1 MKKIISVAFILL
13 LSLPLFSQN
22 GVTFPEYI
30 EDLQNKSPKKSIEWF
45 KKNSY
50 SDEYG
55 VNRYVFDFYR
65 GVSRYLSFVKF
76 KSARTDVNRAASDF
90 RQALE
95 LPNDPVYSYN
105 DRAFLYIGGIL
116 TILPGDKELPAR
128 IFKYYADN
136 CKTSNPNYPTAIYWS
151 MYLSYIT
158 PMVYESYYETLKIL
172 ERNPENTIY
181 DYFSGENRTISEM
194 MKNLKSPQNMT
205 QRVYEWTTSNMDV
218 YTLIKNSIPI
228 LPEEEGL
235 PTFTGEKF
243 ATFERYSPAKEIEDI
258 EKEIE
263 EKKEVEEELVA
274 AYIEPEEKEELD
286 QLQDIAKKEKTPE
299 NASNRIIPAVE
310 KEVVDEIVIEDP
322 EVVEYKTNILRGTNT
337 AGKKVEV
344 PTETISTN
352 TIETNSIET
361 NTIET
366 NEVLYP
372 LTILIDKNPNN
383 GPIGIDIEDY
393 SFNTEISTN
402 FIIEVSEGMYDAY
415 ISFGD
420 KLYTNHVKVEKD
432 KYNLFS
438 IIIQDQTIPSNETN
452 NVDNITED
460 LKEDIKEELLNNEQN
475 ENTEEKK
482 EDVSLTVGK
491 ESTPVNK
498 YDGNAENTREI
509 IRKVLSRPAKV
520 ATEWF
525 ITNPYNEY
533 MGISVEEY
541 TYYRGVAYYSRFLNE
556 GRRSAEFASQAKSD
570 LTFAY
575 NKKDNSNLLMRTRL
589 YLGAV
594 NLFAYND
601 LYEAD
606 KMFAEVG
613 SSLSDDYRYYP
624 TVLYWRT
631 KIGIVDDTQRNNFIK
646 VLSSKPANTQI
657 LDYSST
663 VFKDL
668 SAMPSYQEKIKGIRA
683 VDKVKPI
690 YEPPKNVSKAGST
703 KTEEVLN

>member
-1 MKKIISVAFILL
+1 MKKIIYIALALL
-13 LSLPLFSQN
+13 ISLPLFSQN
-22 GVTFPEYI
+22 NITFPEYI
-30 EDLQNKSPKKSIEWF
+30 EDLQSKSPKRSIEWF
-45 KKNSY
+45 KKNGYSY
-50 SDEYG
+50 EYG

-76 KSARTDVNRAASDF
+76 NAARTEVNRAASDF

-136 CKTSNPNYPTAIYWS
+136 CKTSNPNYATAIYWS

-158 PMVYESYYETLKIL
+158 PMVYSSYYETLNIL
-172 ERNPENTIY
+172 SRNPENTIY
-181 DYFSGENRTISEM
+181 DYFTGDNKSITEM
-194 MKNLKSPQNMT
+194 MKNLKSPENMT
-205 QRVYEWTTSNMDV
+205 QIVYEWTTSNMDV

-235 PTFTGEKF
+235 STFTSEKF
-243 ATFERYSPAKEIEDI
+243 AVFERYAPTKEIEDI

-263 EKKEVEEELVA
+263 EKNEEDLEQNRVA
-274 AYIEPEEKEELD
+274 PEEKKELD
-286 QLQDIAKKEKTPE
+286 ELQDIAKKEKTPE
-299 NASNRIIPAVE
+299 NASNRRIPAIE
-310 KEVVDEIVIEDP
+310 EEILDEIVIEDP
-322 EVVEYKTNILRGTNT
+322 EIIPSEDVEKI
-337 AGKKVEV
+337 
-344 PTETISTN
+344 
-352 TIETNSIET
+352 
-361 NTIET
+361 
-366 NEVLYP
+366 LYP

-383 GPIGIDIEDY
+383 GNIGVDIEDY
-393 SFNTEISTN
+393 SFNTDISTN
-402 FIIEVSEGMYDAY
+402 FIIEVSEGTYDAY

-420 KLYTNHVKVEKD
+420 KLYTNSVKVEKD

-438 IIIQDQTIPSNETN
+438 III
-452 NVDNITED
+452 ED
-460 LKEDIKEELLNNEQN
+460 HYTN
-475 ENTEEKK
+475 ENTNISEENKENAEDTLTNSNEVSETLEEENVK
-482 EDVSLTVGK
+482 ENTEDVSLTVGK
-491 ESTPVNK
+491 ENTPANK
-498 YDGNAENTREI
+498 YDGNAENTRNI
-509 IRKVLSRPAKV
+509 IREVLSRPAKV
-520 ATEWF
+520 ATDWF
-525 ITNPYNEY
+525 NTNPYNEY

-556 GRRSAEFASQAKSD
+556 GRRSSEFAAQAKSD

-613 SSLSDDYRYYP
+613 SSLTEDHRYYP
-624 TVLYWRT
+624 TVLYWRAR
-631 KIGIVDDTQRNNFIK
+631 IGVLDETQRNNFINI
-646 VLSSKPANTQI
+646 LASKPKDTQI

-663 VFKDL
+663 MFKDL
-668 SAMPSYQEKIKGIRA
+668 SVIPSYEDKITGIRA
-683 VDKVKPI
+683 VKSSKPL
-690 YEPPKNVSKAGST
+690 YEPPKNISKAGSS
-703 KTEEVLN
+703 KTQEILN

>member
-1 MKKIISVAFILL
+1 MKKFISIALALL
-13 LSLPLFSQN
+13 FSLPLFSQN
-22 GVTFPEYI
+22 SITFPEYI
-30 EDLQNKSPKKSIEWF
+30 EDLQEKSPRKSIEWF
-45 KKNSY
+45 KKNGYSY
-50 SDEYG
+50 EYG

-76 KSARTDVNRAASDF
+76 KAARTEVNRAASDF

-136 CKTSNPNYPTAIYWS
+136 CKTSNPNYATAIYWS

-158 PMVYESYYETLKIL
+158 PMVYSSYYETLNIL
-172 ERNPENTIY
+172 SRNPENTIY
-181 DYFSGENRTISEM
+181 DYFTGDNKSISEM
-194 MKNLKSPQNMT
+194 MKNLKSPENMT
-205 QRVYEWTTSNMDV
+205 QRVYEWTTSNMDI

-235 PTFTGEKF
+235 SAFTSEKF
-243 ATFERYSPAKEIEDI
+243 AVFERYSPAKEIEDI

-263 EKKEVEEELVA
+263 EKDEEDLPQETIA
-274 AYIEPEEKEELD
+274 PEEKEELD
-286 QLQDIAKKEKTPE
+286 ELQNIAKKEKTPE
-299 NASNRIIPAVE
+299 NASNRRIPAIE
-310 KEVVDEIVIEDP
+310 EEILDEIVIEDP
-322 EVVEYKTNILRGTNT
+322 EVVEYKTNVLRGTNT
-337 AGKKVEV
+337 AGKIEV
-344 PTETISTN
+344 IPSEEAEILLEDDN
-352 TIETNSIET
+352 ITNSYDGKI
-361 NTIET
+361 
-366 NEVLYP
+366 LYP

-383 GPIGIDIEDY
+383 GNIGVDIEDY
-393 SFNTEISTN
+393 SFNTDISTN
-402 FIIEVSEGMYDAY
+402 FVIEVSEGIYDAY

-420 KLYTNHVKVEKD
+420 KLYTNSVKVEKD

-438 IIIQDQTIPSNETN
+438 III
-452 NVDNITED
+452 ED
-460 LKEDIKEELLNNEQN
+460 HYTN
-475 ENTEEKK
+475 ENTNISEENKENAEETLTNSNEVSETLEEENVK
-482 EDVSLTVGK
+482 ENTEDVSLTVGK
-491 ESTPVNK
+491 ENTPANK
-498 YDGNAENTREI
+498 YDGNAENTRNI
-509 IRKVLSRPAKV
+509 IREVLSRPAKV

-525 ITNPYNEY
+525 NTNPYNEY

-556 GRRSAEFASQAKSD
+556 GRRSAEFAAQAKSD

-613 SSLSDDYRYYP
+613 SSLSEDHRYYP
-624 TVLYWRT
+624 TVIYWRAR
-631 KIGIVDDTQRNNFIK
+631 IGVIDETQRNNFINI
-646 VLSSKPANTQI
+646 LASKPKDTQI

-663 VFKDL
+663 MFKDL
-668 SAMPSYQEKIKGIRA
+668 SVMPSYEDKITGIRA
-683 VDKVKPI
+683 VKSSKPL
-690 YEPPKNVSKAGST
+690 YEPPKNISKAGSS
-703 KTEEVLN
+703 KTQEILN

>member
-1 MKKIISVAFILL
+1 MKKIIYTALALL
-13 LSLPLFSQN
+13 FSLPLFAQN
-22 GVTFPEYI
+22 NITFPEYI
-30 EDLQNKSPKKSIEWF
+30 EDLQSKSPKRSIEWF
-45 KKNSY
+45 KKNGYSY
-50 SDEYG
+50 EYG

-76 KSARTDVNRAASDF
+76 KAARTEVNRAASDF

-136 CKTSNPNYPTAIYWS
+136 CKTSNPNYATAIYWS

-158 PMVYESYYETLKIL
+158 PMVYSSYYETLNIL
-172 ERNPENTIY
+172 SRNPENTIY
-181 DYFSGENRTISEM
+181 DYFTGDNKSITEM
-194 MKNLKSPQNMT
+194 MKNLKSPENMT

-235 PTFTGEKF
+235 STFTSEKF
-243 ATFERYSPAKEIEDI
+243 AVFERYAPTKEIEDI

-263 EKKEVEEELVA
+263 EKNEEDLEQNRVA
-274 AYIEPEEKEELD
+274 PEEKKELD
-286 QLQDIAKKEKTPE
+286 ELQDIAKKEKTPE
-299 NASNRIIPAVE
+299 NASNRRIPAIE
-310 KEVVDEIVIEDP
+310 EEILDEIVIEDP
-322 EVVEYKTNILRGTNT
+322 EVIPSEDVEKI
-337 AGKKVEV
+337 
-344 PTETISTN
+344 
-352 TIETNSIET
+352 
-361 NTIET
+361 
-366 NEVLYP
+366 LYP

-383 GPIGIDIEDY
+383 GNIGVDIEDY
-393 SFNTEISTN
+393 SFNTDISTN
-402 FIIEVSEGMYDAY
+402 FIIEVSEGTYDAY

-420 KLYTNHVKVEKD
+420 KLYTNSVKVEKD

-438 IIIQDQTIPSNETN
+438 III
-452 NVDNITED
+452 ED
-460 LKEDIKEELLNNEQN
+460 HYTN
-475 ENTEEKK
+475 ENTNISEENKENAEDTLTNSNEVSETLEEENVK
-482 EDVSLTVGK
+482 ENTEDVSLTVGK
-491 ESTPVNK
+491 ENTPANK
-498 YDGNAENTREI
+498 YDGNAENTRNI
-509 IRKVLSRPAKV
+509 IREILSRPAKV
-520 ATEWF
+520 ATDWF
-525 ITNPYNEY
+525 NTNPYNEY
-533 MGISVEEY
+533 MGIFVEEY
-541 TYYRGVAYYSRFLNE
+541 TYYRGVAYYSKFLNE
-556 GRRSAEFASQAKSD
+556 GRRSSEFAAQAKSD

-613 SSLSDDYRYYP
+613 SSLTEDHRYYP
-624 TVLYWRT
+624 TVLYWRAR
-631 KIGIVDDTQRNNFIK
+631 IGVADETQRNNFINI
-646 VLSSKPANTQI
+646 LASKPKDTQI

-663 VFKDL
+663 MFKDL
-668 SAMPSYQEKIKGIRA
+668 SVMPSYEDKITGIRA
-683 VDKVKPI
+683 VKSSKPL
-690 YEPPKNVSKAGST
+690 YEPPKNISKAGSS
-703 KTEEVLN
+703 KTQEILN

>member
-1 MKKIISVAFILL
+1 MKKIIYIALALL
-13 LSLPLFSQN
+13 ISLPLFSQN
-22 GVTFPEYI
+22 NITFPEYI
-30 EDLQNKSPKKSIEWF
+30 EDLQSKSPKRSIEWF
-45 KKNSY
+45 KKNGYSY
-50 SDEYG
+50 EYG

-76 KSARTDVNRAASDF
+76 NAARTEVNRAASDF

-136 CKTSNPNYPTAIYWS
+136 CKTSNPNYATAIYWS

-158 PMVYESYYETLKIL
+158 PMVYSSYYETLNIL
-172 ERNPENTIY
+172 SRNPENTIY
-181 DYFSGENRTISEM
+181 DYFTGDNKSITEM
-194 MKNLKSPQNMT
+194 MKNLKSPENMT

-235 PTFTGEKF
+235 STFTSEKF
-243 ATFERYSPAKEIEDI
+243 AVFERYAPTKEIEDI

-263 EKKEVEEELVA
+263 EKNEEDLEQNRVA
-274 AYIEPEEKEELD
+274 PEEKKELD
-286 QLQDIAKKEKTPE
+286 ELQDIAKKEKTPE
-299 NASNRIIPAVE
+299 NASNRRIPAIE
-310 KEVVDEIVIEDP
+310 EEILDEIVIEDP
-322 EVVEYKTNILRGTNT
+322 EIIPSEDVEKI
-337 AGKKVEV
+337 
-344 PTETISTN
+344 
-352 TIETNSIET
+352 
-361 NTIET
+361 
-366 NEVLYP
+366 LYP

-383 GPIGIDIEDY
+383 GNIGVDIEDY
-393 SFNTEISTN
+393 SFNTDISTN
-402 FIIEVSEGMYDAY
+402 FIIEVSEGTYDAY

-420 KLYTNHVKVEKD
+420 KLYTNSVKVEKD

-438 IIIQDQTIPSNETN
+438 III
-452 NVDNITED
+452 ED
-460 LKEDIKEELLNNEQN
+460 HYTN
-475 ENTEEKK
+475 ENTNISAENKENAEETLTNSNEVSETLEEENVKENT

-491 ESTPVNK
+491 ENTPANK
-498 YDGNAENTREI
+498 YDGNAENTRNI
-509 IRKVLSRPAKV
+509 IREVLSRPAKV
-520 ATEWF
+520 ATDWF
-525 ITNPYNEY
+525 NTNPYNEY

-556 GRRSAEFASQAKSD
+556 GRRSSEFAAQAKSD

-613 SSLSDDYRYYP
+613 SSLTEDHRYYP
-624 TVLYWRT
+624 TVLYWRAR
-631 KIGIVDDTQRNNFIK
+631 IGVLDETQRNNFINI
-646 VLSSKPANTQI
+646 LASKPKDTQI

-663 VFKDL
+663 MFKDL
-668 SAMPSYQEKIKGIRA
+668 SVMPSYEDKITGIRA
-683 VDKVKPI
+683 VKSSKPL
-690 YEPPKNVSKAGST
+690 YEPPKNISKAGSS
-703 KTEEVLN
+703 KTQEILN

>member
-1 MKKIISVAFILL
+1 MKKIIYIALALL
-13 LSLPLFSQN
+13 ISLPLFSQN
-22 GVTFPEYI
+22 NITFPEYI
-30 EDLQNKSPKKSIEWF
+30 EDLQSKSPKRSIEWF
-45 KKNSY
+45 KKNGYSY
-50 SDEYG
+50 EYG

-76 KSARTDVNRAASDF
+76 KAARTEVNRAASDF

-136 CKTSNPNYPTAIYWS
+136 CKTSNPNYATAIYWS

-158 PMVYESYYETLKIL
+158 PMVYNSYYETLNIL
-172 ERNPENTIY
+172 SRNPENTIY
-181 DYFSGENRTISEM
+181 DYFTGDNKSITEM
-194 MKNLKSPQNMT
+194 MKNLKSPENMT

-235 PTFTGEKF
+235 STFTSEKF
-243 ATFERYSPAKEIEDI
+243 AVFERYAPTKEIEDI

-263 EKKEVEEELVA
+263 EKNEEDLEQNRVA
-274 AYIEPEEKEELD
+274 PEEKKELD
-286 QLQDIAKKEKTPE
+286 ELQDIAKKEKTPE
-299 NASNRIIPAVE
+299 NASNRRIPAIE
-310 KEVVDEIVIEDP
+310 EEILDEIVIEDP
-322 EVVEYKTNILRGTNT
+322 EIIPSEDVEKI
-337 AGKKVEV
+337 
-344 PTETISTN
+344 
-352 TIETNSIET
+352 
-361 NTIET
+361 
-366 NEVLYP
+366 LYP

-383 GPIGIDIEDY
+383 GNIGVDIEDY
-393 SFNTEISTN
+393 SFNTDISTN
-402 FIIEVSEGMYDAY
+402 FIIEVSEGTYDAY

-420 KLYTNHVKVEKD
+420 KLYTNSVKVEKD

-438 IIIQDQTIPSNETN
+438 III
-452 NVDNITED
+452 ED
-460 LKEDIKEELLNNEQN
+460 HYTN
-475 ENTEEKK
+475 ENTNISAENKENAEETLTNSNEVSETLEEENVKENT

-491 ESTPVNK
+491 ENTPANK
-498 YDGNAENTREI
+498 YDGNAENTRNI
-509 IRKVLSRPAKV
+509 IREVLSRPAKV
-520 ATEWF
+520 ATDWF
-525 ITNPYNEY
+525 NTNPYNEY

-556 GRRSAEFASQAKSD
+556 GRRSSEFAAQAKSD

-613 SSLSDDYRYYP
+613 SSLTEDHRYYP
-624 TVLYWRT
+624 TVLYWRAR
-631 KIGIVDDTQRNNFIK
+631 IGVLDETQRNNFINI
-646 VLSSKPANTQI
+646 LASKPKDTQI

-663 VFKDL
+663 MFKDL
-668 SAMPSYQEKIKGIRA
+668 SVIPSYEDKITGIRA
-683 VDKVKPI
+683 VKSSKPL
-690 YEPPKNVSKAGST
+690 YEPPKNISKAGSS
-703 KTEEVLN
+703 KTQEILN

>member
-1 MKKIISVAFILL
+1 MKKIIYIALALL
-13 LSLPLFSQN
+13 ISLPLFSQN
-22 GVTFPEYI
+22 NITFPEYI
-30 EDLQNKSPKKSIEWF
+30 EDLQSKSPKRSIEWF
-45 KKNSY
+45 KKNGYSY
-50 SDEYG
+50 EYG

-76 KSARTDVNRAASDF
+76 KAARTEVNRAASDF

-136 CKTSNPNYPTAIYWS
+136 CKTSNPNYATAIYWS

-158 PMVYESYYETLKIL
+158 PMVYSNYYETLNIL
-172 ERNPENTIY
+172 SRNPENTIY
-181 DYFSGENRTISEM
+181 DYFTGDNKSITEM
-194 MKNLKSPQNMT
+194 MKNLKSPENMT

-235 PTFTGEKF
+235 STFTSEKF
-243 ATFERYSPAKEIEDI
+243 AVFERYAPTKEIEDI

-263 EKKEVEEELVA
+263 EKNEEDLEQNRVA
-274 AYIEPEEKEELD
+274 PEEKKELD
-286 QLQDIAKKEKTPE
+286 ELQDIAKKEKTPE
-299 NASNRIIPAVE
+299 NASNRRIPAIE
-310 KEVVDEIVIEDP
+310 EEILDEIVIEDP
-322 EVVEYKTNILRGTNT
+322 EIIPSEDVEKI
-337 AGKKVEV
+337 
-344 PTETISTN
+344 
-352 TIETNSIET
+352 
-361 NTIET
+361 
-366 NEVLYP
+366 LYP

-383 GPIGIDIEDY
+383 GNIGVDIEDY
-393 SFNTEISTN
+393 SFNTDISTN
-402 FIIEVSEGMYDAY
+402 FIIEVSEGTYDAY

-420 KLYTNHVKVEKD
+420 KLYTNSVKVEKD

-438 IIIQDQTIPSNETN
+438 III
-452 NVDNITED
+452 ED
-460 LKEDIKEELLNNEQN
+460 HYTN
-475 ENTEEKK
+475 ENTNISAENKENAEETLTNSNEVSETLEEENVKENT

-491 ESTPVNK
+491 ENTPANK
-498 YDGNAENTREI
+498 YDGNAENTRNI
-509 IRKVLSRPAKV
+509 IREVLSRPAKV
-520 ATEWF
+520 ATDWF
-525 ITNPYNEY
+525 NTNPYNEY

-556 GRRSAEFASQAKSD
+556 GRRSSEFAAQAKSD

-613 SSLSDDYRYYP
+613 SSLTEDHRYYP
-624 TVLYWRT
+624 TVLYWRAR
-631 KIGIVDDTQRNNFIK
+631 IGVLDETQRNNFINI
-646 VLSSKPANTQI
+646 LASKPKDTQI

-663 VFKDL
+663 MFKDL
-668 SAMPSYQEKIKGIRA
+668 SVIPSYEDKITGIRA
-683 VDKVKPI
+683 VKSSKPL
-690 YEPPKNVSKAGST
+690 YEPPKNISKAGSS
-703 KTEEVLN
+703 KTQEILN

>member
-1 MKKIISVAFILL
+1 MKKIIYIALALL
-13 LSLPLFSQN
+13 ISLPLFSQN
-22 GVTFPEYI
+22 NITFPEYI
-30 EDLQNKSPKKSIEWF
+30 EDLQSKSPKRSIEWF
-45 KKNSY
+45 KKNGYSY
-50 SDEYG
+50 EYG

-76 KSARTDVNRAASDF
+76 NAARTEVNRAASDF

-136 CKTSNPNYPTAIYWS
+136 CKTSNPNYATAIYWS

-158 PMVYESYYETLKIL
+158 PMVYNSYYETLNIL
-172 ERNPENTIY
+172 SRNPENTIY
-181 DYFSGENRTISEM
+181 DYFTGDNKSITEM
-194 MKNLKSPQNMT
+194 MKNLKSPENMT
-205 QRVYEWTTSNMDV
+205 QIVYEWTTSNMDV

-235 PTFTGEKF
+235 STFTSEKF
-243 ATFERYSPAKEIEDI
+243 AVFERYAPTKEIEDI

-263 EKKEVEEELVA
+263 EKNEEDLEQNRVA
-274 AYIEPEEKEELD
+274 PEEKKELD
-286 QLQDIAKKEKTPE
+286 ELQDIAKKEKTPE
-299 NASNRIIPAVE
+299 NASNRRIPAIE
-310 KEVVDEIVIEDP
+310 EEILDEIVIEDP
-322 EVVEYKTNILRGTNT
+322 EIIPSEDVEKI
-337 AGKKVEV
+337 
-344 PTETISTN
+344 
-352 TIETNSIET
+352 
-361 NTIET
+361 
-366 NEVLYP
+366 LYP

-383 GPIGIDIEDY
+383 GNIGVDIEDY
-393 SFNTEISTN
+393 SFNTDISTN
-402 FIIEVSEGMYDAY
+402 FIIEVSEGTYDAY

-420 KLYTNHVKVEKD
+420 KLYTNSVKVEKD

-438 IIIQDQTIPSNETN
+438 III
-452 NVDNITED
+452 ED
-460 LKEDIKEELLNNEQN
+460 HYTN
-475 ENTEEKK
+475 ENTNISEENKENAEDTLTNSNEVSETLEEENVK
-482 EDVSLTVGK
+482 ENTEDVSLTVGK
-491 ESTPVNK
+491 ENTPANK
-498 YDGNAENTREI
+498 YDGNAENTRNI
-509 IRKVLSRPAKV
+509 IREVLSRPAKV
-520 ATEWF
+520 ATDWF
-525 ITNPYNEY
+525 NTNPYNEY

-556 GRRSAEFASQAKSD
+556 GRRSSEFAAQAKSD

-613 SSLSDDYRYYP
+613 SSLTEDHRYYP
-624 TVLYWRT
+624 TVLYWRAR
-631 KIGIVDDTQRNNFIK
+631 IGVLDETQRNNFINI
-646 VLSSKPANTQI
+646 LASKPKDTQI

-663 VFKDL
+663 MFKDL
-668 SAMPSYQEKIKGIRA
+668 SVIPSYEDKITGIRA
-683 VDKVKPI
+683 VKSSKPL
-690 YEPPKNVSKAGST
+690 YEPPKNISKAGSS
-703 KTEEVLN
+703 KTQEILN

>member
-1 MKKIISVAFILL
+1 MKKIIYTALALL
-13 LSLPLFSQN
+13 FSLPLFAQN
-22 GVTFPEYI
+22 NITFPEYI
-30 EDLQNKSPKKSIEWF
+30 EDLQSKSPKRSIEWF
-45 KKNSY
+45 KKNGYSY
-50 SDEYG
+50 EYG

-76 KSARTDVNRAASDF
+76 KAARTEVNRAASDF

-136 CKTSNPNYPTAIYWS
+136 CKTSNPNYATAIYWS

-158 PMVYESYYETLKIL
+158 PMVYSSYYETLNIL
-172 ERNPENTIY
+172 SRNPENTIY
-181 DYFSGENRTISEM
+181 DYFTGDNKSITEM
-194 MKNLKSPQNMT
+194 MKNLKSPENMT

-235 PTFTGEKF
+235 STFTSDKF
-243 ATFERYSPAKEIEDI
+243 AVFERYAPTKEIEDI

-263 EKKEVEEELVA
+263 EKNEEDLEQNRVA
-274 AYIEPEEKEELD
+274 PEEKKELD
-286 QLQDIAKKEKTPE
+286 ELQDIAKKEKTPE
-299 NASNRIIPAVE
+299 NASNRRIPAIE
-310 KEVVDEIVIEDP
+310 EEILDEIVIEDP
-322 EVVEYKTNILRGTNT
+322 EIIPSEDVEKI
-337 AGKKVEV
+337 
-344 PTETISTN
+344 
-352 TIETNSIET
+352 
-361 NTIET
+361 
-366 NEVLYP
+366 LYP

-383 GPIGIDIEDY
+383 GNIGVDIEDY
-393 SFNTEISTN
+393 SFNTDISTN
-402 FIIEVSEGMYDAY
+402 FIIEVSEGTYDAY

-420 KLYTNHVKVEKD
+420 KLYTNSVKVEKD

-438 IIIQDQTIPSNETN
+438 III
-452 NVDNITED
+452 ED
-460 LKEDIKEELLNNEQN
+460 HYTN
-475 ENTEEKK
+475 ENTNISEENKENAEDTLTNSNEVSETLEEENVK
-482 EDVSLTVGK
+482 ENTEDVSLTVGK
-491 ESTPVNK
+491 ENTPANK
-498 YDGNAENTREI
+498 YDGNAENTRNI
-509 IRKVLSRPAKV
+509 IREVLSRPAKV
-520 ATEWF
+520 ATDWF
-525 ITNPYNEY
+525 NTNPYNEY

-556 GRRSAEFASQAKSD
+556 GRRSSEFAAQAKSD

-613 SSLSDDYRYYP
+613 SSLTEDHRYYP
-624 TVLYWRT
+624 TVLYWRAR
-631 KIGIVDDTQRNNFIK
+631 IGVADETQRNNFINI
-646 VLSSKPANTQI
+646 LASKPKDTQI

-663 VFKDL
+663 MFKDL
-668 SAMPSYQEKIKGIRA
+668 SVMPSYEDKITGIRA
-683 VDKVKPI
+683 VKSSKPL
-690 YEPPKNVSKAGST
+690 YEPPKNISKAGSS
-703 KTEEVLN
+703 KTQEILN

>member
-1 MKKIISVAFILL
+1 MKKIIYIALALL
-13 LSLPLFSQN
+13 ISLPLFSQN
-22 GVTFPEYI
+22 NITFPEYI
-30 EDLQNKSPKKSIEWF
+30 EDLQSKSPKRSIEWF
-45 KKNSY
+45 KKNGYSY
-50 SDEYG
+50 EYG

-76 KSARTDVNRAASDF
+76 NAARTEVNRAASDF

-136 CKTSNPNYPTAIYWS
+136 CKTSNPNYATAIYWS

-158 PMVYESYYETLKIL
+158 PMVYSSYYETLNIL
-172 ERNPENTIY
+172 SRNPENTIY
-181 DYFSGENRTISEM
+181 DYFTGDNKSITEM
-194 MKNLKSPQNMT
+194 MKNLKSPENMT

-235 PTFTGEKF
+235 STFTSEKF
-243 ATFERYSPAKEIEDI
+243 AVFERYTPTKEIEDI

-263 EKKEVEEELVA
+263 EKNEEDLEQNRVA
-274 AYIEPEEKEELD
+274 PEEKKELD
-286 QLQDIAKKEKTPE
+286 ELQDIAKKEKTPE
-299 NASNRIIPAVE
+299 NASNRRIPAIE
-310 KEVVDEIVIEDP
+310 EEILDEIVIEDP
-322 EVVEYKTNILRGTNT
+322 EVIPSEDVEKI
-337 AGKKVEV
+337 
-344 PTETISTN
+344 
-352 TIETNSIET
+352 
-361 NTIET
+361 
-366 NEVLYP
+366 LYP

-383 GPIGIDIEDY
+383 GNIGVDIEDY
-393 SFNTEISTN
+393 SFNTDISTN
-402 FIIEVSEGMYDAY
+402 FIIEVSEGTYDAY

-420 KLYTNHVKVEKD
+420 KLYTNSVKVEKD

-438 IIIQDQTIPSNETN
+438 III
-452 NVDNITED
+452 ED
-460 LKEDIKEELLNNEQN
+460 HYTN
-475 ENTEEKK
+475 ENTNISEENKENAEDTLTNSNEVSETLEEENVK
-482 EDVSLTVGK
+482 ENTEDVSLTVGK
-491 ESTPVNK
+491 ENTPANK
-498 YDGNAENTREI
+498 YDGNAENTRNI
-509 IRKVLSRPAKV
+509 IREVLSRPAKV
-520 ATEWF
+520 ATDWF
-525 ITNPYNEY
+525 NTNPYNEY

-556 GRRSAEFASQAKSD
+556 GRRSSEFAAQAKSD

-613 SSLSDDYRYYP
+613 SSLTEDHRYYP
-624 TVLYWRT
+624 TVLYWRAR
-631 KIGIVDDTQRNNFIK
+631 IGVTDEAQRNNFINI
-646 VLSSKPANTQI
+646 LASKPKDTQI

-663 VFKDL
+663 MFKDL
-668 SAMPSYQEKIKGIRA
+668 SVMPSYEDKITGIFS
-683 VDKVKPI
+683 VKSSNPL
-690 YEPPKNVSKAGST
+690 YEPPKNISKAGSS
-703 KTEEVLN
+703 KTQEILN

>member
-22 GVTFPEYI
+22 GLTFPEYI

-136 CKTSNPNYPTAIYWS
+136 CKTSNPNYPTAIYWA

-172 ERNPENTIY
+172 ARSPENTIY
-181 DYFSGENRTISEM
+181 DYFSGENKSISEM
-194 MKNLKSPQNMT
+194 MKKLKTPENMT
-205 QRVYEWTTSNMDV
+205 QKVYEWTTSNMDV

-235 PTFTGEKF
+235 STFTGEKF

-263 EKKEVEEELVA
+263 EKKEVEEDLVA
-274 AYIEPEEKEELD
+274 ADIEPEEKEELD

-299 NASNRIIPAVE
+299 NASNRRIPALE
-310 KEVVDEIVIEDP
+310 KEVLDEVVIEDP
-322 EVVEYKTNILRGTNT
+322 EVVEYKTNDIN
-337 AGKKVEV
+337 
-344 PTETISTN
+344 
-352 TIETNSIET
+352 IETNA
-361 NTIET
+361 
-366 NEVLYP
+366 VLYP

-393 SFNTEISTN
+393 SFNTEVSTN

-438 IIIQDQTIPSNETN
+438 IIIKDQTIPSNETN
-452 NVDNITED
+452 NINNPNDTIED
-460 LKEDIKEELLNNEQN
+460 IREDIKEELLNNEEIE
-475 ENTEEKK
+475 ENEEKK

-491 ESTPVNK
+491 ETTPVNK

-525 ITNPYNEY
+525 VTNPYNEY
-533 MGISVEEY
+533 MGISIEEY
-541 TYYRGVAYYSRFLNE
+541 SYYRGVAYYSRFLNE
-556 GRRSAEFASQAKSD
+556 GRRSAEFAAQAKSD

-613 SSLSDDYRYYP
+613 STLSEDHRYYP
-624 TVLYWRT
+624 TVIYWRS
-631 KIGIVDDTQRNNFIK
+631 KMGIVDESQRNEFIK
-646 VLSSKPANTQI
+646 VLSSKPADTQI

-663 VFKDL
+663 MFKNL
-668 SAMPSYQEKIKGIRA
+668 SDMPSYEERIRGIRA

-690 YEPPKNVSKAGST
+690 YEPPKNTSKAGST

>member
-1 MKKIISVAFILL
+1 MKKIIFILFMLL

-22 GVTFPEYI
+22 SITFPEYI
-30 EDLQNKSPKKSIEWF
+30 EDLQEKSPKKSIDWF
-45 KKNSY
+45 KRNSY

-76 KSARTDVNRAASDF
+76 RGARTEVNRAASDF

-136 CKTSNPNYPTAIYWS
+136 CKTSNPNYPTAIYWT

-158 PMVYESYYETLKIL
+158 PTVYKSYYETLNIL
-172 ERNPENTIY
+172 SRNPDNVIY
-181 DYFSGENRTISEM
+181 DYFSGENRSINEM
-194 MKNLKSPQNMT
+194 IKKLKSPENMT
-205 QRVYEWTTSNMDV
+205 QKVYEWTTSNMDV

-235 PTFTGEKF
+235 PVFTSQKF
-243 ATFERYSPAKEIEDI
+243 STFERYSPTKEIDDI

-263 EKKEVEEELVA
+263 NEIEKDLTEQNMA
-274 AYIEPEEKEELD
+274 PEEKEELD
-286 QLQDIAKKEKTPE
+286 NLQDIAKSEKTPE
-299 NASNRIIPAVE
+299 STSNRIIPAVE
-310 KEVVDEIVIEDP
+310 EKAADDIVIEDP
-322 EVVEYKTNILRGTNT
+322 EIIEYKTNILRGTKEPK
-337 AGKKVEV
+337 AS
-344 PTETISTN
+344 ITN
-352 TIETNSIET
+352 TN
-361 NTIET
+361 N
-366 NEVLYP
+366 VLYP

-383 GPIGIDIEDY
+383 GSIDIDIEDY
-393 SFNTEISTN
+393 SFNTEVSTN
-402 FIIEVSEGMYDAY
+402 FVIEVSEGMYEAY

-420 KLYTNHVKVEKD
+420 KLYTNSVKVEKD

-438 IIIQDQTIPSNETN
+438 IIIQDQMPP
-452 NVDNITED
+452 
-460 LKEDIKEELLNNEQN
+460 
-475 ENTEEKK
+475 ENTENVLSKEDYIENNEDKKDKKEEQK

-491 ESTPVNK
+491 ENTPVNK
-498 YDGNAENTREI
+498 YDSNANNTRNI
-509 IRKVLSRPAKV
+509 IRKVLERPSHV

-525 ITNPYNEY
+525 NTNPYNEY

-556 GRRSAEFASQAKSD
+556 GKISEEFAAQAKSD
-570 LTFAY
+570 LIFAY

-589 YLGAV
+589 YLGAI

-613 SSLSDDYRYYP
+613 SSLTEDHRYYP
-624 TVLYWRT
+624 TVLYWRS
-631 KIGIVDDTQRNNFIK
+631 KIGIVDDTQRNEFIK
-646 VLSSKPANTQI
+646 ILSSKPNNTQI

-668 SAMPSYQEKIKGIRA
+668 SNMPSYNEKIKGIKP
-683 VDKVKPI
+683 VGKSKPI
-690 YEPPKNVSKAGST
+690 YEPPKVTSKAGSS
-703 KTEEVLN
+703 KTEEILN

>member
-136 CKTSNPNYPTAIYWS
+136 CKTSNPNYPTAIYWA

-172 ERNPENTIY
+172 ARSPENTIY
-181 DYFSGENRTISEM
+181 DYFSGENKSISEM
-194 MKNLKSPQNMT
+194 MKNLKTPENMT
-205 QRVYEWTTSNMDV
+205 QKVYEWTTSNMDV

-235 PTFTGEKF
+235 STFTGEKF

-263 EKKEVEEELVA
+263 EKKEVEEDLVA
-274 AYIEPEEKEELD
+274 ADIEPEEKEELD

-299 NASNRIIPAVE
+299 NASNRRIPALE
-310 KEVVDEIVIEDP
+310 KEVLDEVVIEDP
-322 EVVEYKTNILRGTNT
+322 EVVEYKTNDIN
-337 AGKKVEV
+337 
-344 PTETISTN
+344 
-352 TIETNSIET
+352 IETNA
-361 NTIET
+361 
-366 NEVLYP
+366 VLYP

-393 SFNTEISTN
+393 SFNTEVSTN

-452 NVDNITED
+452 NINNPNDTIED
-460 LKEDIKEELLNNEQN
+460 IREDIKEELLNNEEIE
-475 ENTEEKK
+475 ENEEKK

-491 ESTPVNK
+491 ETTPVNK

-525 ITNPYNEY
+525 VTNPYNEY
-533 MGISVEEY
+533 MGISIEEY
-541 TYYRGVAYYSRFLNE
+541 SYYRGVAYYSRFLNE
-556 GRRSAEFASQAKSD
+556 GRRSAEFAAQAKSD

-613 SSLSDDYRYYP
+613 STLSEDHRYYP
-624 TVLYWRT
+624 TVIYWRS
-631 KIGIVDDTQRNNFIK
+631 KMGIVDESQRNEFIK
-646 VLSSKPANTQI
+646 VLSSKPADTQI

-663 VFKDL
+663 MFKNL
-668 SAMPSYQEKIKGIRA
+668 SDMPSYEERIRGIRA

-690 YEPPKNVSKAGST
+690 YEPPKNTSKAGST

>member
-1 MKKIISVAFILL
+1 MKKIIYIALALL
-13 LSLPLFSQN
+13 ISLPLFSQN
-22 GVTFPEYI
+22 NITFPEYI
-30 EDLQNKSPKKSIEWF
+30 EDLQSKSPKRSIEWF
-45 KKNSY
+45 KKNGYSY
-50 SDEYG
+50 EYG

-76 KSARTDVNRAASDF
+76 NAARTEVNRAASDF

-136 CKTSNPNYPTAIYWS
+136 CKTSNPNYATAIYWS

-158 PMVYESYYETLKIL
+158 PMVYSSYYETLNIL
-172 ERNPENTIY
+172 SRNPENTIY
-181 DYFSGENRTISEM
+181 DYFTGDNKSITEM
-194 MKNLKSPQNMT
+194 MKNLKSPENMT

-235 PTFTGEKF
+235 STFTSEKF
-243 ATFERYSPAKEIEDI
+243 AVFERYTPTKEIEDI

-263 EKKEVEEELVA
+263 EKNEEDLEQNRVA
-274 AYIEPEEKEELD
+274 PEEKKELD
-286 QLQDIAKKEKTPE
+286 ELQDIAKKEKTPE
-299 NASNRIIPAVE
+299 NASNRRIPAIE
-310 KEVVDEIVIEDP
+310 EEILDEIVIEDP
-322 EVVEYKTNILRGTNT
+322 EVIPSEDVEKI
-337 AGKKVEV
+337 
-344 PTETISTN
+344 
-352 TIETNSIET
+352 
-361 NTIET
+361 
-366 NEVLYP
+366 LYP

-383 GPIGIDIEDY
+383 GNIGVDIEDY
-393 SFNTEISTN
+393 SFNTDISTN
-402 FIIEVSEGMYDAY
+402 FIIEVSEGTYDAY

-420 KLYTNHVKVEKD
+420 KLYTNSVKVEKD

-438 IIIQDQTIPSNETN
+438 III
-452 NVDNITED
+452 ED
-460 LKEDIKEELLNNEQN
+460 HYTN
-475 ENTEEKK
+475 ENTNISEENKENAEDTLTNSNEVSETLEEENVK
-482 EDVSLTVGK
+482 ENTEDVSLTVGK
-491 ESTPVNK
+491 ENTPANK
-498 YDGNAENTREI
+498 YDGNAENTRNI
-509 IRKVLSRPAKV
+509 IREVLSRPAKV
-520 ATEWF
+520 ATDWF
-525 ITNPYNEY
+525 NTNPYNEY

-556 GRRSAEFASQAKSD
+556 GRRSSEFAAQAKSD

-613 SSLSDDYRYYP
+613 SSLTEDHRYYP
-624 TVLYWRT
+624 TVLYWRAR
-631 KIGIVDDTQRNNFIK
+631 IGVTDEAQRNNFINI
-646 VLSSKPANTQI
+646 LASKPKDTQI

-663 VFKDL
+663 MFKDL
-668 SAMPSYQEKIKGIRA
+668 SVMPSYEDKITGIRA
-683 VDKVKPI
+683 VKSSKPL
-690 YEPPKNVSKAGST
+690 YEPPKNISKAGSS
-703 KTEEVLN
+703 KTQEILN

>member
-136 CKTSNPNYPTAIYWS
+136 CKTSNPNYPTAIYWA

-172 ERNPENTIY
+172 ARSPENTIY
-181 DYFSGENRTISEM
+181 DYFSGENKIISEM
-194 MKNLKSPQNMT
+194 MRNLKTPENMT
-205 QRVYEWTTSNMDV
+205 QKVYEWTTSNMDV

-235 PTFTGEKF
+235 STFTGEKF

-263 EKKEVEEELVA
+263 EKKEVEEDLVA
-274 AYIEPEEKEELD
+274 ADIEPEEKEELD

-299 NASNRIIPAVE
+299 NASNRRIPALE
-310 KEVVDEIVIEDP
+310 KEVLDEVVIEDP
-322 EVVEYKTNILRGTNT
+322 EVVEYKTNDIN
-337 AGKKVEV
+337 
-344 PTETISTN
+344 
-352 TIETNSIET
+352 IETNA
-361 NTIET
+361 
-366 NEVLYP
+366 VLYP

-393 SFNTEISTN
+393 SFNTEVSTN

-452 NVDNITED
+452 NINNPNDTIED
-460 LKEDIKEELLNNEQN
+460 IREDIKEELLNNEEIE
-475 ENTEEKK
+475 ENEEKK

-491 ESTPVNK
+491 ETTPVNK

-525 ITNPYNEY
+525 VTNPYNEY
-533 MGISVEEY
+533 MGISIEEY
-541 TYYRGVAYYSRFLNE
+541 SYYRGVAYYSRFLNE
-556 GRRSAEFASQAKSD
+556 GRRSAEFAAQAKSD

-613 SSLSDDYRYYP
+613 STLSEDHRYYP
-624 TVLYWRT
+624 TVIYWRS
-631 KIGIVDDTQRNNFIK
+631 KMGIVDESQRNEFIK
-646 VLSSKPANTQI
+646 VLSSKPADTQI

-663 VFKDL
+663 MFKNL
-668 SAMPSYQEKIKGIRA
+668 SDMPSYEERIRGIRA

-690 YEPPKNVSKAGST
+690 YEPPKNTSKAGST

>member
-1 MKKIISVAFILL
+1 MKKVIVFILML
-13 LSLPLFSQN
+13 YFPLFSQN
-22 GVTFPEYI
+22 NMTFPDYI
-30 EDLQNKSPKKSIEWF
+30 EDLQTKSPKKSIDWF

-55 VNRYVFDFYR
+55 VNEYVFDFYR

-76 KSARTDVNRAASDF
+76 GSARTEVNRAASDF
-90 RQALE
+90 RKALE

-105 DRAFLYIGGIL
+105 DRAFLYLGGIL

-136 CKTSNPNYPTAIYWS
+136 CKTSNPHYPTAIYWS

-158 PMVYESYYETLKIL
+158 PMVYESYYETLNIL
-172 ERNPENTIY
+172 SKNPNNKIY
-181 DYFSGENRTISEM
+181 DYFSGENKTINEM
-194 MKNLKSPQNMT
+194 MKKLNTPENMT
-205 QRVYEWTTSNMDV
+205 QKVYEWTTSDMDV

-235 PTFTGEKF
+235 SVFTAQKF
-243 ATFERYSPAKEIEDI
+243 NTFERYSPAKNIDEI

-263 EKKEVEEELVA
+263 KNEEAEENLVKTEIA
-274 AYIEPEEKEELD
+274 PDEKEELD
-286 QLQDIAKKEKTPE
+286 ELQDIAKKEKTPE
-299 NASNRIIPAVE
+299 NHSNRKIPSIE
-310 KEVVDEIVIEDP
+310 KEIVDEIVIDDP
-322 EVVEYKTNILRGTNT
+322 KTIEYETNT
-337 AGKKVEV
+337 
-344 PTETISTN
+344 
-352 TIETNSIET
+352 SIET
-361 NTIET
+361 K
-366 NEVLYP
+366 NEPLYP
-372 LTILIDKNPNN
+372 LTILIDKSPNN
-383 GPIGIDIEDY
+383 GPIDVDIEDY
-393 SFNTEISTN
+393 SFNTEVSTN
-402 FIIEVSEGMYDAY
+402 FVINVSEGMYEAY

-420 KLYTNHVKVEKD
+420 KLYTNAVKVEKD

-438 IIIQDQTIPSNETN
+438 IIIKDQPTSTNETLEN
-452 NVDNITED
+452 TEPVKED
-460 LKEDIKEELLNNEQN
+460 LSDNEELLNN
-475 ENTEEKK
+475 EEKK
-482 EDVSLTVGK
+482 EDVSVTVGK
-491 ESTPVNK
+491 ENTPVNR
-498 YDGNAENTREI
+498 YDGNAENTRNI
-509 IRKVLSRPAKV
+509 IRDVLSRPAKV

-525 ITNPYNEY
+525 NTNPYNEY

-556 GRRSAEFASQAKSD
+556 GRKSEEFAAQAKSD

-613 SSLSDDYRYYP
+613 SSLTEDHRYYP
-624 TVLYWRT
+624 TVLYWRSRIGVADT
-631 KIGIVDDTQRNNFIK
+631 AKLEEFSKI
-646 VLSSKPANTQI
+646 LSSKPANTQI

-663 VFKDL
+663 MFKDL
-668 SAMPSYQEKIKGIRA
+668 STIPSYEEKITGIRA
-683 VDKVKPI
+683 VGKSKPI
-690 YEPPKNVSKAGST
+690 YEPPKNASKAGST
-703 KTEEVLN
+703 KTQEVLN

>member
-1 MKKIISVAFILL
+1 MKKVIVFILML
-13 LSLPLFSQN
+13 YFPLFSQN
-22 GVTFPEYI
+22 NMTFPDYI
-30 EDLQNKSPKKSIEWF
+30 EDLQSKSPKKSIDWF

-55 VNRYVFDFYR
+55 VNEYVFDFYR

-76 KSARTDVNRAASDF
+76 GSARTEVNRAASDF
-90 RQALE
+90 RKALE

-105 DRAFLYIGGIL
+105 DRAFLYLGGIL

-136 CKTSNPNYPTAIYWS
+136 CKTSNPHYPTAIYWS

-158 PMVYESYYETLKIL
+158 PMVYESYYETLNIL
-172 ERNPENTIY
+172 SKNPNNKIY
-181 DYFSGENRTISEM
+181 DYFSGENKTINEM
-194 MKNLKSPQNMT
+194 MKKLNTPENMT
-205 QRVYEWTTSNMDV
+205 QKVYEWTTSDMDV

-235 PTFTGEKF
+235 SVFTAQKF
-243 ATFERYSPAKEIEDI
+243 NTFERYSPAKNIDEI

-263 EKKEVEEELVA
+263 KNEEAEENLVKTEIA
-274 AYIEPEEKEELD
+274 PDEKEELD
-286 QLQDIAKKEKTPE
+286 ELQDIAKKEKTPE
-299 NASNRIIPAVE
+299 NHSNRKIPSIE
-310 KEVVDEIVIEDP
+310 KEIVDEIVIDDP
-322 EVVEYKTNILRGTNT
+322 KTIEYETNT
-337 AGKKVEV
+337 
-344 PTETISTN
+344 
-352 TIETNSIET
+352 SIET
-361 NTIET
+361 K
-366 NEVLYP
+366 NEPLYP
-372 LTILIDKNPNN
+372 LTILIDKSPNN
-383 GPIGIDIEDY
+383 GPIDVDIEDY
-393 SFNTEISTN
+393 SFNTEVSTN
-402 FIIEVSEGMYDAY
+402 FVINVSEGMYEAY

-420 KLYTNHVKVEKD
+420 KLYTNAVKVEKD

-438 IIIQDQTIPSNETN
+438 IIIKDQPTSTNETLEN
-452 NVDNITED
+452 TEPVKED
-460 LKEDIKEELLNNEQN
+460 LSDNEELLNN
-475 ENTEEKK
+475 EEKK
-482 EDVSLTVGK
+482 EDVSVTVGK
-491 ESTPVNK
+491 ENTPVNR
-498 YDGNAENTREI
+498 YDGNAENTRNI
-509 IRKVLSRPAKV
+509 IRDVLSRPAKV

-525 ITNPYNEY
+525 NTNPYNEY

-556 GRRSAEFASQAKSD
+556 GRKSEEFAAQAKSD

-613 SSLSDDYRYYP
+613 SSLTEDHRYYP
-624 TVLYWRT
+624 TVLYWRSRIGVADT
-631 KIGIVDDTQRNNFIK
+631 AKLEEFSKI
-646 VLSSKPANTQI
+646 LSSKPANTQI

-663 VFKDL
+663 MFKDL
-668 SAMPSYQEKIKGIRA
+668 STIPSYEEKITGIRA
-683 VDKVKPI
+683 VGKSKPI
-690 YEPPKNVSKAGST
+690 YEPPKNASKAGST
-703 KTEEVLN
+703 KTQEVLN

>member
-1 MKKIISVAFILL
+1 MKKIIYIALALL
-13 LSLPLFSQN
+13 ISLPLFSQN
-22 GVTFPEYI
+22 NITFPEYI
-30 EDLQNKSPKKSIEWF
+30 EDLQSKSPKRSIEWF
-45 KKNSY
+45 KKNGYSY
-50 SDEYG
+50 EYG

-76 KSARTDVNRAASDF
+76 NAARTEVNRAASDF

-136 CKTSNPNYPTAIYWS
+136 CKTSNPNYATAIYWS

-158 PMVYESYYETLKIL
+158 PMVYSSYYETLNIL
-172 ERNPENTIY
+172 SRNPENTIY
-181 DYFSGENRTISEM
+181 DYFTGDNKSITEM
-194 MKNLKSPQNMT
+194 MKNLKSPENMT

-235 PTFTGEKF
+235 STFTSEKF
-243 ATFERYSPAKEIEDI
+243 AVFERYAPTKEIEDI

-263 EKKEVEEELVA
+263 EKNEEDLEQNRVA
-274 AYIEPEEKEELD
+274 PEEKKELD
-286 QLQDIAKKEKTPE
+286 ELQDIAKKEKTPE
-299 NASNRIIPAVE
+299 NASNRRIPAIE
-310 KEVVDEIVIEDP
+310 EEILDEIVIEDP
-322 EVVEYKTNILRGTNT
+322 EIIPSEDVEKI
-337 AGKKVEV
+337 
-344 PTETISTN
+344 
-352 TIETNSIET
+352 
-361 NTIET
+361 
-366 NEVLYP
+366 LYP

-383 GPIGIDIEDY
+383 GNIGVDIEDY
-393 SFNTEISTN
+393 SFNTDISTN
-402 FIIEVSEGMYDAY
+402 FIIEVSEGTYDAY

-420 KLYTNHVKVEKD
+420 KLYTNSVKVEKD

-438 IIIQDQTIPSNETN
+438 II
-452 NVDNITED
+452 VED
-460 LKEDIKEELLNNEQN
+460 HYTN
-475 ENTEEKK
+475 ENTNISAENKENAEETLTNSNEVSETLEEENVKENT

-491 ESTPVNK
+491 ENTPANK
-498 YDGNAENTREI
+498 YDGNAENTRNI
-509 IRKVLSRPAKV
+509 IREVLSRPAKV
-520 ATEWF
+520 ATDWF
-525 ITNPYNEY
+525 NTNPYNEY

-556 GRRSAEFASQAKSD
+556 GRRSSEFAAQAKSD

-613 SSLSDDYRYYP
+613 SSLTEDHRYYP
-624 TVLYWRT
+624 TVLYWRAR
-631 KIGIVDDTQRNNFIK
+631 IGVLDETQRNNFINI
-646 VLSSKPANTQI
+646 LASKPKDTQI

-663 VFKDL
+663 MFKDL
-668 SAMPSYQEKIKGIRA
+668 SVMPSYEDKITGIRA
-683 VDKVKPI
+683 VKSSKPL
-690 YEPPKNVSKAGST
+690 YEPPKNISKAGSS
-703 KTEEVLN
+703 KTQEILN

>member
-1 MKKIISVAFILL
+1 MKKIIYIALALL
-13 LSLPLFSQN
+13 ISLPLFSQN
-22 GVTFPEYI
+22 NITFPEYI
-30 EDLQNKSPKKSIEWF
+30 EDLQSKSPKRSIEWF
-45 KKNSY
+45 KKNGYSY
-50 SDEYG
+50 EYG

-76 KSARTDVNRAASDF
+76 NAARTEVNRAASDF

-136 CKTSNPNYPTAIYWS
+136 CKTSNPNYATAIYWS

-158 PMVYESYYETLKIL
+158 PMVYSSYYETLNIL
-172 ERNPENTIY
+172 SRNPENTIY
-181 DYFSGENRTISEM
+181 DYFTGDNKSITEM
-194 MKNLKSPQNMT
+194 MKNLKSPENMT

-235 PTFTGEKF
+235 STFTSEKF
-243 ATFERYSPAKEIEDI
+243 AVFERYASTKEIEDI

-263 EKKEVEEELVA
+263 EKNEEDLEQNRVA
-274 AYIEPEEKEELD
+274 PEEKKELD
-286 QLQDIAKKEKTPE
+286 ELQDIAKKEKTPE
-299 NASNRIIPAVE
+299 NASNRRIPAIE
-310 KEVVDEIVIEDP
+310 EEILDEIVIEDP
-322 EVVEYKTNILRGTNT
+322 EVIPSEDVEKI
-337 AGKKVEV
+337 
-344 PTETISTN
+344 
-352 TIETNSIET
+352 
-361 NTIET
+361 
-366 NEVLYP
+366 LYP

-383 GPIGIDIEDY
+383 GNIGVDIEDY
-393 SFNTEISTN
+393 SFNTDISTN
-402 FIIEVSEGMYDAY
+402 FIIEVSEGTYDAY

-420 KLYTNHVKVEKD
+420 KLYTNSVKVEKD

-438 IIIQDQTIPSNETN
+438 III
-452 NVDNITED
+452 ED
-460 LKEDIKEELLNNEQN
+460 HYTN
-475 ENTEEKK
+475 ENTNISAENKENAEETLTNSNEVSETLEEENVKENT

-491 ESTPVNK
+491 ENTPANK
-498 YDGNAENTREI
+498 YDGNAENTRNI
-509 IRKVLSRPAKV
+509 IREVLSRPAKV
-520 ATEWF
+520 ATDWF
-525 ITNPYNEY
+525 NTNPYNEY

-556 GRRSAEFASQAKSD
+556 GRRSSEFAAQAKSD

-613 SSLSDDYRYYP
+613 SSLTEDHRYYP
-624 TVLYWRT
+624 TVLYWRAR
-631 KIGIVDDTQRNNFIK
+631 IGVLDETQRNNFINI
-646 VLSSKPANTQI
+646 LASKPKDTQI

-663 VFKDL
+663 MFKDL
-668 SAMPSYQEKIKGIRA
+668 SVMPSYEDKITGIRA
-683 VDKVKPI
+683 VKSSKPL
-690 YEPPKNVSKAGST
+690 YEPPKNISKAGSS
-703 KTEEVLN
+703 KTQEILN

>member
-22 GVTFPEYI
+22 GLTFPEYI

-136 CKTSNPNYPTAIYWS
+136 CKTSNPNYPTAIYWT

-172 ERNPENTIY
+172 ARSPENTIY
-181 DYFSGENRTISEM
+181 DYFSGENKSISEM
-194 MKNLKSPQNMT
+194 MKNLKTPENMT
-205 QRVYEWTTSNMDV
+205 QKVYEWTTSNMDV

-235 PTFTGEKF
+235 STFTGEKF

-263 EKKEVEEELVA
+263 EKKEVEEDLVA
-274 AYIEPEEKEELD
+274 ADIEPEEKEELD

-299 NASNRIIPAVE
+299 NASNRRIPALE
-310 KEVVDEIVIEDP
+310 KEVLDEVVIEDP
-322 EVVEYKTNILRGTNT
+322 EVVEYKTNDIN
-337 AGKKVEV
+337 
-344 PTETISTN
+344 
-352 TIETNSIET
+352 IETNA
-361 NTIET
+361 
-366 NEVLYP
+366 VLYP

-393 SFNTEISTN
+393 SFNTEVSTN

-452 NVDNITED
+452 NINNPNDTIED
-460 LKEDIKEELLNNEQN
+460 IREDIKEELLNNEEIE
-475 ENTEEKK
+475 ENEEKK

-491 ESTPVNK
+491 ETTPVNK

-525 ITNPYNEY
+525 VTNPYNEY
-533 MGISVEEY
+533 MGISIEEY
-541 TYYRGVAYYSRFLNE
+541 SYYRGVAYYSRFLNE
-556 GRRSAEFASQAKSD
+556 GRRSAEFAAQAKSD

-613 SSLSDDYRYYP
+613 STLSEDHRYYP
-624 TVLYWRT
+624 TVIYWRS
-631 KIGIVDDTQRNNFIK
+631 KMGIVDESQRNEFIK
-646 VLSSKPANTQI
+646 VLSSKPADTQI

-663 VFKDL
+663 MFKNL
-668 SAMPSYQEKIKGIRA
+668 SDMPSYEERIRGIRA

-690 YEPPKNVSKAGST
+690 YEPPKNTSKAGST

>member
-136 CKTSNPNYPTAIYWS
+136 CKTSNPNYPTAIYWT

-172 ERNPENTIY
+172 ARSPENTIY
-181 DYFSGENRTISEM
+181 DYFSGENKSISEM
-194 MKNLKSPQNMT
+194 IKNLKTPENMT
-205 QRVYEWTTSNMDV
+205 QKVYEWTTSNMDV

-235 PTFTGEKF
+235 STFTGEKF

-263 EKKEVEEELVA
+263 EKKEVEEDLVSA
-274 AYIEPEEKEELD
+274 DIEPEEKEELD

-299 NASNRIIPAVE
+299 NASNRRIPALE
-310 KEVVDEIVIEDP
+310 KEVLDEVVIEDP
-322 EVVEYKTNILRGTNT
+322 EVVEYKTNDIN
-337 AGKKVEV
+337 
-344 PTETISTN
+344 
-352 TIETNSIET
+352 IETNA
-361 NTIET
+361 
-366 NEVLYP
+366 VLYP

-393 SFNTEISTN
+393 SFDTEVSTN

-452 NVDNITED
+452 NINNPNDTIED
-460 LKEDIKEELLNNEQN
+460 IREDIKEELLNNEEIE
-475 ENTEEKK
+475 ENEEKK

-491 ESTPVNK
+491 ETTPVNK

-525 ITNPYNEY
+525 VTNPYNEY
-533 MGISVEEY
+533 MGISIEEY
-541 TYYRGVAYYSRFLNE
+541 SYYRGVAYYSRFLNE
-556 GRRSAEFASQAKSD
+556 GRRSAEFAAQAKSD

-613 SSLSDDYRYYP
+613 STLSEDHRYYP
-624 TVLYWRT
+624 TVIYWRS
-631 KIGIVDDTQRNNFIK
+631 KMGIVDESQRNEFIK
-646 VLSSKPANTQI
+646 VLSSKPADTQI

-663 VFKDL
+663 MFKNL
-668 SAMPSYQEKIKGIRA
+668 SDMPSYEERIRGIRA

-690 YEPPKNVSKAGST
+690 YEPPKNTSKAGST

>member
-22 GVTFPEYI
+22 SVTFPEYI

-136 CKTSNPNYPTAIYWS
+136 CKTSNPNYPTAIYWA

-172 ERNPENTIY
+172 ARSPENTIY
-181 DYFSGENRTISEM
+181 DYFSGENKSISEM
-194 MKNLKSPQNMT
+194 MKNLKTPENMT
-205 QRVYEWTTSNMDV
+205 QKVYEWTTSNMDV

-235 PTFTGEKF
+235 STFTGEKF

-263 EKKEVEEELVA
+263 EKKEVEEDLVA
-274 AYIEPEEKEELD
+274 ADIEPEEKEELD

-299 NASNRIIPAVE
+299 NASNRRIPALE
-310 KEVVDEIVIEDP
+310 KEVLDEVVIEDP
-322 EVVEYKTNILRGTNT
+322 EVVEYKTNDIN
-337 AGKKVEV
+337 
-344 PTETISTN
+344 
-352 TIETNSIET
+352 IETNA
-361 NTIET
+361 
-366 NEVLYP
+366 VLYP

-393 SFNTEISTN
+393 SFNTEVSTN

-452 NVDNITED
+452 NINNPNDTIED
-460 LKEDIKEELLNNEQN
+460 IREDIKEELLNNEEIE
-475 ENTEEKK
+475 ENEEKK

-491 ESTPVNK
+491 ETTPVNK

-525 ITNPYNEY
+525 VTNPYNEY
-533 MGISVEEY
+533 MGISIEEY
-541 TYYRGVAYYSRFLNE
+541 SYYRGVAYYSRFLNE
-556 GRRSAEFASQAKSD
+556 GRRSAEFAAQAKSD

-606 KMFAEVG
+606 KMFAEV
-613 SSLSDDYRYYP
+613 SSTLSEDHRYYP
-624 TVLYWRT
+624 TVIYWRS
-631 KIGIVDDTQRNNFIK
+631 KMGIVDESQRNEFIK
-646 VLSSKPANTQI
+646 VLSSKPADTQI

-663 VFKDL
+663 MFKNL
-668 SAMPSYQEKIKGIRA
+668 SDMPSYEERIRGIRA

-690 YEPPKNVSKAGST
+690 YEPPKNTSKAGST

>member
-22 GVTFPEYI
+22 SVTFPEYI

-136 CKTSNPNYPTAIYWS
+136 CKTSNPNYPTAIYWT

-172 ERNPENTIY
+172 ARSPENTIY
-181 DYFSGENRTISEM
+181 DYFSGENKSISEM
-194 MKNLKSPQNMT
+194 MKNLKTPENMT
-205 QRVYEWTTSNMDV
+205 QKVYEWTTSNMDV

-235 PTFTGEKF
+235 STFTGEKF

-263 EKKEVEEELVA
+263 EKKEVEEDLVA
-274 AYIEPEEKEELD
+274 ADIEPEEKEELD

-299 NASNRIIPAVE
+299 NASNRRIPALE
-310 KEVVDEIVIEDP
+310 KEVLDEVVIEDP
-322 EVVEYKTNILRGTNT
+322 EVVEYKTNDIN
-337 AGKKVEV
+337 
-344 PTETISTN
+344 
-352 TIETNSIET
+352 IETNA
-361 NTIET
+361 
-366 NEVLYP
+366 VLYP

-393 SFNTEISTN
+393 SFNTEVSTN

-452 NVDNITED
+452 NINNPNDTIED
-460 LKEDIKEELLNNEQN
+460 IREDIKEELLNNEEIE
-475 ENTEEKK
+475 ENEEKK

-491 ESTPVNK
+491 ETTPVNK

-525 ITNPYNEY
+525 VTNPYNEY
-533 MGISVEEY
+533 MGISIEEY
-541 TYYRGVAYYSRFLNE
+541 SYYRGVAYYSRFLNE
-556 GRRSAEFASQAKSD
+556 GRRSAEFAAQAKSD

-606 KMFAEVG
+606 KMFAEV
-613 SSLSDDYRYYP
+613 SSTLSEDHRYYP
-624 TVLYWRT
+624 TVIYWRS
-631 KIGIVDDTQRNNFIK
+631 KMGIVDESQRNEFIK
-646 VLSSKPANTQI
+646 VLSSKPADTQI

-663 VFKDL
+663 MFKNL
-668 SAMPSYQEKIKGIRA
+668 SDMPSYEERIRGIRA

-690 YEPPKNVSKAGST
+690 YEPPKNTSKAGST